1 MTTGMGQALNFALSI
16 NDKLPPGSDLGGKA
30 FAAILG
36 LQSINMA
43 RSGINDIKMS
53 PTDTRSI
60 IERSRASNGLDAPP
74 APSSGQSI
82 RIANP
87 GNPQAVEQ
95 QRQAVVGQL
104 QEHVNGIS
112 NTTDAGGAPR
122 DYSPAS
128 STNGASGL
136 PPVTEADQQGGAAA
150 LPPLFGS
157 GTATT
162 NTGDVTISPDRTQA
176 IAPDGSTAPVDTNR
190 PLPTA
195 PALTQPDPPPVGM
208 GAGPDLAVLANYRPQ
223 AAGQPAGTLIG
234 AGEHAPPPA
243 PPLTLTDQMT
253 GMPPQQPQ
261 IQVPE
266 QQPIQADPN
275 GGGMPLAAL
284 KQRLAMTPPWRLS
297 SSDFALAQQYG
308 LEEDAWKTPTRVGMA
323 V

>member
-157 GTATT
+157 GTSTT

-195 PALTQPDPPPVGM
+195 PAPTQPDPPPVRN
-208 GAGPDLAVLANYRPQ
+208 GARPDPAADVDRSDDRYAPAAAPDPGARAAADPGRPQ
-223 AAGQPAGTLIG
+223 RRRHAAGRAEAAACHDPAL
-234 AGEHAPPPA
+234 E
-243 PPLTLTDQMT
+243 
-253 GMPPQQPQ
+253 
-261 IQVPE
+261 
-266 QQPIQADPN
+266 
-275 GGGMPLAAL
+275 
-284 KQRLAMTPPWRLS
+284 
-297 SSDFALAQQYG
+297 AQF
-308 LEEDAWKTPTRVGMA
+308 L
-323 V
+323 